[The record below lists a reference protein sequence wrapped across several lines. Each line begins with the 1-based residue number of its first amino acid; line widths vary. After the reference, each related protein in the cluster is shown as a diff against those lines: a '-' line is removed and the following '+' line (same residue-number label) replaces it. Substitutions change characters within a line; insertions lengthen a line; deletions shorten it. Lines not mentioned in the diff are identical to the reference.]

1 MHQHTSGARYS
12 FKVQLDNHA
21 VDEQQKYILQPTR
34 MDYQL
39 ILRSLGATSHASQVV
54 KQLINIVGETIYF
67 IADKRYNTEYIRICA
82 KNKNMIPII
91 LLISNKEFDK
101 QVYKLRHLIENTF
114 ARLKYF
120 RTIATQFDKL
130 TRNYKSMIRIA
141 CIFIWCKAK

>member
-1 MHQHTSGARYS
+1 
-12 FKVQLDNHA
+12 
-21 VDEQQKYILQPTR
+21 